1 MSLFFSAA
9 IMWALRKTTND
20 EKLLAILEQRYQ
32 ENKAN
37 PKKQSGLAARL
48 QAIQDMQK
56 KQQEELHRKQEEL
69 NKKKREL

>member
-1 MSLFFSAA
+1 
-9 IMWALRKTTND
+9 MWALPKTTND